1 MLHPKFTSAVVFSA
15 LAGALIGAPL
25 AATAKPMTMAMPAA
39 ITQAPFGTMSDGQ
52 VATLYTLRNARGG
65 QVQIT
70 NYGGIVTA
78 LRVPDKN
85 GVRGDVVLGF
95 DTLPQYAAKSPYF
108 GALVGRYANRI
119 AKGRFAL
126 DGKSYKL
133 ATNNGANHLHGG
145 VRGFDKQLWHAKTL
159 MLPGG
164 PALDLTLFSPSGQ
177 EGYPGNLNVRVR
189 YTWENDNALRIDYR
203 AVTDK
208 ATVVNL
214 THHTYF
220 NLRGAGLGTILDH
233 QVRLNADRYTPIDS
247 TSIPFG
253 DLAPV
258 AGTPFDFR
266 TFHAIGERIGADN
279 TQIKNGAGYDHNYV
293 LNGKAGQ
300 LRRAA
305 TVYEATSGREM
316 RVYTT
321 EPGVQLYTGN
331 FLDGLNG
338 KYGRVYPRRSGF
350 CLETQNFPDAPN
362 HANFPSATL
371 RPGQTYKQ
379 TTIYRFSTR

>member
-1 MLHPKFTSAVVFSA
+1 M
-15 LAGALIGAPL
+15 
-25 AATAKPMTMAMPAA
+25 
-39 ITQAPFGTMSDGQ
+39 
-52 VATLYTLRNARGG
+52 
-65 QVQIT
+65 
-70 NYGGIVTA
+70 
-78 LRVPDKN
+78 
-85 GVRGDVVLGF
+85 
-95 DTLPQYAAKSPYF
+95 
-108 GALVGRYANRI
+108 
-119 AKGRFAL
+119 
-126 DGKSYKL
+126 
-133 ATNNGANHLHGG
+133 
-145 VRGFDKQLWHAKTL
+145 
-159 MLPGG
+159 
-164 PALDLTLFSPSGQ
+164 
-177 EGYPGNLNVRVR
+177 RVR
-189 YTWENDNALRIDYR
+189 YSWENDNALRIDYS

-220 NLRGAGLGTILDH
+220 NLRGAGLGTITDH

-266 TFHAIGERIGADN
+266 SFHTIGERIGADN
-279 TQIKNGAGYDHNYV
+279 VQLKNGQGYDHNFV
-293 LNGKAGQ
+293 LNGKAGV

-331 FLDGLNG
+331 FWTDWRQIRARLSAPQ
-338 KYGRVYPRRSGF
+338 RVLFGNAKLPRCAQSR
-350 CLETQNFPDAPN
+350 QFPVVV
-362 HANFPSATL
+362 L

>member
-1 MLHPKFTSAVVFSA
+1 MLHSKFTAAVVFSA
-15 LAGALIGAPL
+15 LAGALIVAPT
-25 AATAKPMTMAMPAA
+25 AATAKPAA
-39 ITQAPFGTMSDGQ
+39 ITQAPFGAMSDGQ

-95 DTLPQYAAKSPYF
+95 PTLDGYLNDKAGTYF

-126 DGKSYKL
+126 DGKTYKL
-133 ATNNGANHLHGG
+133 ATNNAPNHLHGG

-159 MLPGG
+159 MLPSG
-164 PALDLTLFSPSGQ
+164 PALDLTLYSPAGQ
-177 EGYPGNLNVRVR
+177 EGYPGNLNMRVR
-189 YTWENDNALRIDYR
+189 YTWENDDSLRIDYR
-203 AVTDK
+203 AVTDA
-208 ATVVNL
+208 ATIVNL
-214 THHTYF
+214 THHSYF
-220 NLRGAGLGTILDH
+220 NLRGAGLGTITNHQLRLDA
-233 QVRLNADRYTPIDS
+233 NRYTPIDA

-258 AGTPFDFR
+258 AGTPFDYR
-266 TFHAIGERIGADN
+266 SFHAIGERIGADN
-279 TQIKNGAGYDHNYV
+279 VQLKNGQGYDHNFV

-321 EPGVQLYTGN
+321 EPGIQLYTGN
-331 FLDGLNG
+331 FLNGMTG
-338 KYGRVYPRRSGF
+338 KYGRLYPRRSGF
-350 CLETQNFPDAPN
+350 CLEAQNFPDAPN